1 MSFVDEINRIR
12 ENNKPTPFV
21 INSKETLA
29 VFKEKS
35 QVFIDEICNQ
45 IRSSIK
51 SAAQAGHIE
60 GDKNRRSVFQRDKL
74 LNSHYSA
81 HFNSLVRINT
91 VASMFTYEM
100 LDCCQP
106 YGERETR
113 KGFVINDAKTIEF
126 VLAQIEQQ
134 LAKDKIYYVVQQNT
148 SQYYATRGYMK
159 TQRKKLPID
168 EIVNNI
174 NTMLAKR
181 KKDSTAYMYDIFINW
196 TFAYF
201 I

>member
-1 MSFVDEINRIR
+1 MSFADEINKIR
-12 ENNKPTPFV
+12 ENNKPTPLV

-35 QVFIDEICNQ
+35 QVFVDEICNQ
-45 IRSSIK
+45 IRSNIK
-51 SAAQAGHIE
+51 SAAQVGHIE
-60 GDKNRRSVFQRDKL
+60 GDKNRRSVFQKDKL

-81 HFNSLVRINT
+81 HFKSLIRINT
-91 VASMFTYEM
+91 STSMFTYEM

-106 YGERETR
+106 YGEWETR
-113 KGFVINDAKTIEF
+113 KGFVVNDAKTIGF
-126 VLAQIEQQ
+126 VLAQIEKQ
-134 LAKDKIYYVVQQNT
+134 LVKDKIYYMVHQNT
-148 SQYYATRGYMK
+148 SQYYATSGYVK

-181 KKDSTAYMYDIFINW
+181 KKDSTANVYDIFINW
-196 TFAYF
+196 EFAYF